1 MAPLARSDA
10 GRKGKTMPMDVRSL
24 IYFAGVVE
32 RRSFCGAAEAF
43 AVEPSTV
50 SRAVS
55 ALERELATPLLIR
68 RRGGVVPTFEGEQLA
83 HAAAVILDWLRRL
96 QLSRPAVPL
105 PAKRA
110 APLSIQVC
118 RALLE
123 APVTLRTLSN
133 VSTVVEE
140 GSVSAAA
147 RRLNITQPTLG
158 RRIAMLENW
167 LGASLFERERNG
179 SIPSA
184 LAHRLHAASL
194 DAQDIATS
202 VMRRGD
208 VGFLHDARDLRLG
221 AVMPAGADSSLAI
234 LLAHVIKRSGGRDWR
249 RSVAVTTA
257 AAGSLMEQVLAGE
270 LDAAIVDVADI
281 PDAFRRVEI
290 GRRSLHLIAST
301 EASRPDDDTLDLL
314 ARTPIGLPMRG
325 TGLRS
330 ATDHLLR
337 LSRFAASRSIECGS
351 IPVLMRLV
359 IEGVCCAVLPR
370 SALSVDEKRVRAFPL
385 PGPGLV
391 TSLIW
396 TPAKDASPTVAL
408 LRELVR
414 SEPFI

>member
-1 MAPLARSDA
+1 
-10 GRKGKTMPMDVRSL
+10 MDVRSL
-24 IYFAGVVE
+24 VYFAGTVE
-32 RRSFCGAAEAF
+32 RRSVGGAAAAL

-55 ALERELATPLLIR
+55 VLERELATTLLIR
-68 RRGGVVPTFEGEQLA
+68 RPAGVVPTFEGEQLA
-83 HAAAVILDWLRRL
+83 HAAAVILDWLHRL
-96 QLSRPAVPL
+96 QLGRPAVPP

-110 APLSIQVC
+110 APLSMDAY
-118 RALLE
+118 RTLLGV
-123 APVTLRTLSN
+123 PVTLRTLSN
-133 VSTVVEE
+133 VSAVVEE

-158 RRIAMLENW
+158 RRIATLENW
-167 LGASLFERERNG
+167 LGASLFERGRNG
-179 SIPSA
+179 STPSA

-194 DAQDIATS
+194 DAQEIATS
-202 VMRRGD
+202 VMRRAD

-234 LLAHVIKRSGGRDWR
+234 LLAHVIKKSGGRDWR

-290 GRRSLHLIAST
+290 AHRPLHLIASM

-314 ARTPIGLPMRG
+314 TRTPIGLPMRG

-330 ATDHLLR
+330 ATDYLLR
-337 LSRFAASRSIECGS
+337 LNHFAASRSIECGS

-370 SALSVDEKRVRAFPL
+370 SALPVDERRVRAFPL

-396 TPAKDASPTVAL
+396 TPAKDASPTVAY
-408 LRELVR
+408 LRELVK

>member
-1 MAPLARSDA
+1 
-10 GRKGKTMPMDVRSL
+10 MPMDVRSL
-24 IYFAGVVE
+24 VYFAGTVE
-32 RRSFCGAAEAF
+32 RRSVGGAAAAL

-55 ALERELATPLLIR
+55 VLERELATTLLIR
-68 RRGGVVPTFEGEQLA
+68 RPAGVVPTFEGEQLA
-83 HAAAVILDWLRRL
+83 HASAVILDWLHRL
-96 QLSRPAVPL
+96 LIGRPGVP
-105 PAKRA
+105 PAAKRA
-110 APLSIQVC
+110 APLSMDAY
-118 RALLE
+118 RTLLGV
-123 APVTLRTLSN
+123 PVTLRTLSN
-133 VSTVVEE
+133 VSAVVEE

-158 RRIAMLENW
+158 RRIATLENW
-167 LGASLFERERNG
+167 LGASLFERGRNG
-179 SIPSA
+179 STPSA

-194 DAQDIATS
+194 DAQEIATS
-202 VMRRGD
+202 VMRRAD

-234 LLAHVIKRSGGRDWR
+234 LLAHVIKKSGGRDWR

-290 GRRSLHLIAST
+290 AHRPLHLIASM

-314 ARTPIGLPMRG
+314 TRTPIGLPMRG

-330 ATDHLLR
+330 ATDYLLR
-337 LSRFAASRSIECGS
+337 LNHFAASRSIECGS

-370 SALSVDEKRVRAFPL
+370 SALPVDERRVRAFPL

-396 TPAKDASPTVAL
+396 TPAKDASPTVAY
-408 LRELVR
+408 LRELVK